1 MSLFNAPFDSLV
13 RTHGVRD
20 YTSPGPKSTEEK
32 IAPAVQSALQAY
44 GKFAAQDNQRRQAW
58 EQQRYLTSS
67 YLAQTRMNYELGR
80 EIHRYYPLDG
90 RESMPEKG
98 YEKDLGFGVK
108 ILESD
113 FYNKDGT
120 RKPYPDLVDSLN
132 DRFFETRSKTAPD
145 RHALSRF
152 ELRFREGRMRAGM
165 AARAYDSKRQV
176 GKMAMGMN
184 SVVRSFRENVSMVR
198 GFDPATFAESVDA
211 LTELRNASVK
221 GYADPV
227 AAQQAYLL
235 SIHDLLAAGVTE
247 SHTDRDNMFALQ
259 VMGATPLRQSETL
272 NRAISGLPEK
282 DVKMFQS
289 MPKVLNPFKQGDAAP
304 DDVQGYIPWAIRQID
319 PNQVSNLQARAVK
332 AFNSQTSMARAEL
345 DARMKGVLRASTV
358 GSGLSRDSGVREG
371 VKKSIGQMMN
381 IAERVYPES
390 LYPVENRKYKAVG
403 LVADEL
409 LSARDFLDD
418 TPTQYL
424 DANLAASVSRVM
436 SKMQSKYPQAFLENL
451 PILEVATNEMKKAVL
466 TEKKFREE
474 NPYHVLQRTNKTIR
488 VLEGR
493 LEQGDYV
500 SPQEKMLMQNE
511 LREQVKKESTRIQV
525 TPSFLSFA
533 DMGLIRDLDKLGD
546 SAGYSSALREIKGK
560 YGDESFFDYI
570 LPQISKI
577 EGMSEVGV
585 FASFIRDLQ
594 LSDTVSQ
601 AIAKNKENLEVV
613 KTLIPKEG
621 PTVGSDQYWAN
632 IWDEDRGIFWDGP
645 INTNMEFLNGHIQD
659 VTQATG
665 RNRARY
671 TSGAMKAAKSLALHY
686 LASGMEQE
694 PKDAL
699 ELSLIHI

>member
-1 MSLFNAPFDSLV
+1 M
-13 RTHGVRD
+13 
-20 YTSPGPKSTEEK
+20 
-32 IAPAVQSALQAY
+32 
-44 GKFAAQDNQRRQAW
+44 
-58 EQQRYLTSS
+58 
-67 YLAQTRMNYELGR
+67 
-80 EIHRYYPLDG
+80 
-90 RESMPEKG
+90 
-98 YEKDLGFGVK
+98 
-108 ILESD
+108 
-113 FYNKDGT
+113 
-120 RKPYPDLVDSLN
+120 
-132 DRFFETRSKTAPD
+132 
-145 RHALSRF
+145 
-152 ELRFREGRMRAGM
+152 
-165 AARAYDSKRQV
+165 
-176 GKMAMGMN
+176 
-184 SVVRSFRENVSMVR
+184 
-198 GFDPATFAESVDA
+198 
-211 LTELRNASVK
+211 
-221 GYADPV
+221 
-227 AAQQAYLL
+227 
-235 SIHDLLAAGVTE
+235 
-247 SHTDRDNMFALQ
+247 
-259 VMGATPLRQSETL
+259 
-272 NRAISGLPEK
+272 
-282 DVKMFQS
+282 
-289 MPKVLNPFKQGDAAP
+289 
-304 DDVQGYIPWAIRQID
+304 
-319 PNQVSNLQARAVK
+319 
-332 AFNSQTSMARAEL
+332 
-345 DARMKGVLRASTV
+345 
-358 GSGLSRDSGVREG
+358 
-371 VKKSIGQMMN
+371 
-381 IAERVYPES
+381 
-390 LYPVENRKYKAVG
+390 
-403 LVADEL
+403 
-409 LSARDFLDD
+409 
-418 TPTQYL
+418 
-424 DANLAASVSRVM
+424 
-436 SKMQSKYPQAFLENL
+436 
-451 PILEVATNEMKKAVL
+451 EVATNEMKKAVL

-699 ELSLIHI
+699 ERATRTLIEGIGQPVEVGDRKTITPPQYPLNALQNEAMMDILRDPNFLAREVVPNVAITPALQNFATQVGDTPQEVLRENFSSEDRVHWHFSERGLHPVIPHHVTLGAPIGIRGVTGEPFLLEYDQLPKYVVEY